1 LAVVVVTVVSAV
13 STVVVPR
20 GVPVRLTRAVFILMR
35 VGFDAVVKLVRQDDR
50 QDHVMA
56 RYAPFSLLVL
66 MATWLTLVLLG
77 FTAIFWG
84 LGVGSWAHA
93 FEVSGSCLTTLGFE
107 PVRGTVRHVAAF
119 VEAGLGLLLLALL
132 ITYLPTMYAAFQR
145 REVLVGLA
153 NMQAGSPPSGV
164 VLLAR
169 FHAIRG
175 LDALEEQV
183 WQPWTIGFVDI
194 EESHTSLSSLPF
206 FRSPQ
211 PGRSWIT
218 AAGAVMDA
226 ASLLDS
232 TVDAPRQAQGNLCVR
247 AGFLALRRMADFYGI
262 PYDPDPSRGDPISVT
277 RQEWEAARDQL
288 ADAGVPL
295 RLDVEEA
302 WLDFTGW
309 RVNYDAVLIA
319 LAGMVGAPPAPWS
332 SDRALA
338 RHRPPLRR
346 RHG

>member
-1 LAVVVVTVVSAV
+1 VALTVASAV

-35 VGFDAVVKLVRQDDR
+35 WLFEGAIRLRRREDRLDDAL
-50 QDHVMA
+50 A
-56 RYAPFSLLVL
+56 RYAPFSLLAL
-66 MATWLTLVLLG
+66 MGSWLALVMLG

-93 FEVSGSCLTTLGFE
+93 FEISGSCLTTLGFE
-107 PVRGTVRHVAAF
+107 PVRGTPRHLVAF
-119 VEAGLGLLLLALL
+119 VEAALGLLLLALL
-132 ITYLPTMYAAFQR
+132 ITYLPSMYAAFQR
-145 REVLVGLA
+145 RELLVGLA
-153 NMQAGSPPSGV
+153 SMQAGDPPSGV
-164 VLLAR
+164 ELLAR

-194 EESHTSLSSLPF
+194 EESHTSLASLPF
-206 FRSPQ
+206 FRSPL

-232 TVDAPRQAQGNLCVR
+232 TVAAPRQPQGNLCVR
-247 AGFLALRRMADFYGI
+247 AGFLALRHIADFYGI
-262 PYDPDPSRGDPISVT
+262 PYDPDPTRHDPISVT
-277 RQEWEAARDQL
+277 RDEWQSARDEL
-288 ADAGVPL
+288 AAAGVPL
-295 RLDVEEA
+295 RPDVDEA
-302 WLDFTGW
+302 WLDFVGW
-309 RVNYDAVLIA
+309 RVNYDSVLLA
-319 LAGMVGAPPAPWS
+319 LAGLVGAPPAPWS
-332 SDRALA
+332 SDRVTV

-346 RHG
+346 RAR